1 MDEGMD
7 VEIKAIDYEKE
18 IIKYFWCKTDL
29 RYNVSIYVSLLLY
42 FFLLFLSVPW
52 IAGLSSF

>member
-1 MDEGMD
+1 MD

-42 FFLLFLSVPW
+42 FFLLFFSVPW